1 MAKQRLY
8 VVHGMGN
15 DAVGLVGRITA
26 PITQANGN
34 ILDLRQDVLHGL
46 FTIYMVI
53 DLTNSDLKDDSF
65 QSMITDISDDT
76 GLKITVDS
84 YSPVARSPEKKNL
97 LMVLIGKDKPGIISA
112 SSKMLGKYN
121 ANIEFA
127 QTIGREDIFL
137 MELLTD
143 VSHVAI
149 PVENLKRT
157 IRKNM
162 EALNIK
168 AVFQDEHV
176 FNKRKRLLLFNF
188 ATSFM
193 NQITMSELMQQ
204 AGLTPADLRGA
215 FPAGAPIRTL
225 QAAAS
230 RLDGLPLDVIETVL
244 SAVTPTPESMELVQT
259 LKVMGYMVGLVSTGF
274 SFFTDHI
281 RKQMEIGYAYGT
293 GLQVDDDARI
303 LIGELATDE
312 PGSHD
317 IDGVLSR
324 LRTMEKLGQEDITII
339 TDEGCDETPG
349 IRLDFKL
356 EILLDCF
363 NQHVMSKEN
372 LLGLLGGFGIPDLE
386 PFA

>member
-26 PITQANGN
+26 PITQVNGN
-34 ILDLRQDVLHGL
+34 IVDLRQDVLHGL

-53 DLTNSDLKDDSF
+53 DLTDSDLKEDSL

-76 GLKITVDS
+76 GLRVTFDS

-97 LMVLIGKDKPGIISA
+97 LMILIGKDKPGIISA

-193 NQITMSELMQQ
+193 NQITISELMQQ
-204 AGLTPADLRGA
+204 SGLTPADLRGA

-259 LKVMGYMVGLVSTGF
+259 LKVMGYKVGLVSTGF

-281 RKQMEIGYAYGT
+281 RKQMEIDYAYGT

-303 LIGELATDE
+303 LIGELATDQ

-317 IDGVLSR
+317 IDGVLSQ
-324 LRTMEKLGQEDITII
+324 LRTVEKLDQDDITII
-339 TDEGCDETPG
+339 TDQGCDEAPG

-372 LLGLLGGFGIPDLE
+372 LLGLLGGFGIPNLE